1 MTTFRKVY
9 TVPDFKIG
17 NTKITSNRTIPNYV
31 GVDRQKVPKGQSAD
45 EFNDYVNRQ
54 FMVEREQKDY
64 FKGSQGWVS
73 KPDQWKRSTFT
84 TARPLE
90 KTKVSGGG
98 LSMRGGDRYPFQSI
112 IDPAVLTRGMTPNL
126 EETDYPTGNISV
138 ASIKATS
145 KVRNTKL
152 NWRTS

>member
-31 GVDRQKVPKGQSAD
+31 GVDRQKVPKGLSAD

-54 FMVEREQKDY
+54 FMIEREQKDY

-84 TARPLE
+84 
-90 KTKVSGGG
+90 KVSAES
-98 LSMRGGDRYPFQSI
+98 LAMRGGDRYPFQSI
-112 IDPAVLTRGMTPNL
+112 IDPAVITRGMKPNL
-126 EETDYPTGNISV
+126 EETNYPNANISDS
-138 ASIKATS
+138 SIKATS